1 MQSFLA
7 RSARLPLTTH
17 HFSRVGVSHRR
28 TYAATTRTYPARPA
42 ATRSRVAKAPASTTT
57 TQVSQDDI
65 SEAIADAEG
74 VREPVGDETVPE
86 NELAV
91 EPASSRLSHIAFP
104 GDFVSGG
111 DSGANDWSKSY
122 YGLSV
127 EAFPKDIADILLAP
141 LDELDIEM
149 KPGASLLLTRR
160 TFLTSL
166 TEDGLIY
173 LPEIK
178 YRRIL
183 NKAFGPG
190 AWGLAPRTET
200 NVGPKIVSRE
210 YALVCQGR

>member
-1 MQSFLA
+1 MSSFT
-7 RSARLPLTTH
+7 RLPLAARRL
-17 HFSRVGVSHRR
+17 SRVGISHHR
-28 TYAATTRTYPARPA
+28 TYAAATRTYPARSA
-42 ATRSRVAKAPASTTT
+42 ATTTRVAKAPASTSTN
-57 TQVSQDDI
+57 QVTQDDI
-65 SEAIADAEG
+65 SEAMADATG
-74 VREPVGDETVPE
+74 VHKALE
-86 NELAV
+86 NEVPPESVLVA
-91 EPASSRLSHIAFP
+91 ESTSSRISQTAFP
-104 GDFVSGG
+104 GDFVPGT

-127 EAFPKDIADILLAP
+127 EAFPKDIAEILLAP
-141 LDELDIEM
+141 IDEMDIEM
-149 KPGASLLLTRR
+149 KPGASHPLTC
-160 TFLTSL
+160 LTSL
-166 TEDGLIY
+166 TFFAKDGLIY